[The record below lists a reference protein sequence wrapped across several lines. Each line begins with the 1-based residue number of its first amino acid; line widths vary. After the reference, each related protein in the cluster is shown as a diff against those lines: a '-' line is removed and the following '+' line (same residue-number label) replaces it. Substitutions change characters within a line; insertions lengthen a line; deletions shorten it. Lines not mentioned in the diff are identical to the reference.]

1 MERRANN
8 LTPKYAKNIFKQL
21 LLWVGLCLF
30 WSPSVLAQKKELD
43 SGTKYTIRS
52 LKVTGA
58 QNFNENTVIAFTG
71 LKVGDQIFIPGEK
84 LSSITK
90 KLWAQNLFSD
100 IAFYVTGTEGADVD
114 LELYIVELPKLNKVI
129 IDGVRKGQRTE
140 IINDNEL
147 KEGTKITKNLITTTK
162 NHIINKY
169 AEHGF
174 LNTNVMITTIPVL
187 DSTGTAIA
195 QDMRILIDRGERVKV
210 AEINFDGNK
219 DISDAK
225 LRRFLKN
232 VKRKNP
238 LRVWKKSKY
247 TEALFDEDKANL
259 IQKYKESGYRDAR
272 IIKDTLRVLSD
283 KAIALDLTI
292 EEGKKYYF
300 GDIRFIGNSVYTDEF
315 LKQYMAIGKGDT
327 YNGTLLQERI
337 ADNSDP
343 DAADLTNLY
352 QNEGYLFSQIN
363 PVEVAVRGDTIDF
376 EIRIKENKLTYFDHV
391 TVVGNDKTNDHVIY
405 RELRTRPGE
414 KYSKRNVIRTI
425 RELGQLGYFDAEQLS
440 PNFKNLDPNSG
451 TLDLEYSVIEKGSSQ
466 IELQGGYGGGGFVGT
481 LGLSFNN
488 FSLRNIFNKDAWHP
502 LPMGDGQRF
511 SLRAQASTFYST
523 YSLSIMEPWLGG
535 ERPIQ
540 FSTSFSHTVQYLF
553 NFQTRERD
561 TDRRFLI
568 TGGSIG
574 IAKRLKWPDDYFQL
588 SQSLS
593 FQHFDLRNYNTGLF
607 TFGDGYSNNLA
618 YTIGIGRNST
628 SANPIYPRYG
638 SDFSLNAK
646 MSLPYSAFNGV
657 DYKGLDQERNDLQE
671 VLANDPSEGEAV
683 DAQERISEIDQTRF
697 NWLEYYKVKFQATW
711 FTTLVGDLVL
721 RPKAEFG
728 FLGAY
733 NKYRGIPPFER
744 FFLGG
749 DGLGAFS
756 LDGRE
761 VVQLR
766 GYPNQSLSTN
776 DGSAIYNKFSLEL
789 RYPITLK
796 QLASI
801 YVLSFVEGGAAYDTF
816 RNYNPFDIKRS
827 AGAGIRIFMPAF
839 GLLGIDFGYGF
850 DPVLNGVGRNGWE
863 THFIIGQQF

>member
-1 MERRANN
+1 MMGFVF
-8 LTPKYAKNIFKQL
+8 L
-21 LLWVGLCLF
+21 GL
-30 WSPSVLAQKKELD
+30 SETMAQQKELD
-43 SGTKYTIRS
+43 AGTKYSIRS
-52 LKVTGA
+52 IAVTGA
-58 QNFNENTVIAFTG
+58 QNFNESTVIAFTG
-71 LKVGDQIFIPGEK
+71 LKIGDQVFIPGEK

-90 KLWAQNLFSD
+90 KLWEQNLFSD
-100 IAFYVTGTEGADVD
+100 IAFYVTGIEQNEVD
-114 LELYIVELPKLNKVI
+114 LELYIVELPKLNKII
-129 IDGVRKGQRTE
+129 IDGVRKGQATE

-162 NHIINKY
+162 NSIINKY
-169 AEHGF
+169 AERGY
-174 LNTNVMITTIPVL
+174 LNTQVMITTIPFK
-187 DSTGTAIA
+187 DSLGVTVA
-195 QDMRILIDRGERVKV
+195 QDMRVLIDKGSRIKV
-210 AEINFDGNK
+210 GEINFKGNN
-219 DISDAK
+219 DISDKK
-225 LRRFLKN
+225 LRSFFKN

-238 LRVWKKSKY
+238 VRFWKKSKY
-247 TEALFDEDKANL
+247 TEELYAEDKTTL
-259 IQKYKESGYRDAR
+259 IDRYKESGYRDAR
-272 IIKDTLRVLSD
+272 IISDTLRQID
-283 KAIALDLTI
+283 DQTIGIDLTI

-300 GDIRFIGNSVYTDEF
+300 GNIRFIGNSVYTDEF

-363 PVEVAVRGDTIDF
+363 PVEVAVRQDTIDF

-405 RELRTRPGE
+405 RELRTRPGQ

-425 RELGQLGYFDAEQLS
+425 RELGQLGYFDAEQLT
-440 PNFKNLDPNSG
+440 PNFVNLDPNNG

-488 FSLRNIFNKDAWHP
+488 FSLRNMFEKDAWRP
-502 LPMGDGQRF
+502 VPMGDGQRL

-523 YSLSIMEPWLGG
+523 YSLSVMEPWLGG
-535 ERPIQ
+535 KRPVQ

-588 SQSLS
+588 SQAIS
-593 FQHFDLRNYNTGLF
+593 FQHYNLKNYNTGLF
-607 TFGDGYSNNLA
+607 TFGDGFSNNLA

-628 SANPIYPRYG
+628 SANPIYPRFG

-646 MSLPYSAFNGV
+646 LTLPYSAFNGV
-657 DYKGLDQERNDLQE
+657 DYKGLSDERDALGE
-671 VLANDPSEGEAV
+671 VLANDPSEGESV
-683 DAQERISEIDQTRF
+683 DAQERVSEIDQMRF

-711 FTTLVGDLVL
+711 YTTLVGDLVL

-733 NKYRGIPPFER
+733 NQNRGIPPFER

-776 DGSAIYNKFSLEL
+776 DGSSIYNKFSLEL
-789 RYPITLK
+789 RYPVTLK

-801 YVLSFVEGGAAYDTF
+801 YVLSFVEGGAAYDSF

-850 DPVLNGVGRNGWE
+850 DPVLNGFEKNGWE

>member
-8 LTPKYAKNIFKQL
+8 LTPKHAKILFRQL
-21 LLWVGLCLF
+21 LLWVGLCFFL
-30 WSPSVLAQKKELD
+30 SPAALAQKKELD

-52 LKVTGA
+52 IKVTGA

-71 LKVGDQIFIPGEK
+71 LKVGDKVFIPGEK

-90 KLWAQNLFSD
+90 KLWSQNLFSD
-100 IAFYVTGTEGADVD
+100 IAFYVTDIEDDQVD

-162 NHIINKY
+162 NHIVNKY
-169 AEHGF
+169 ADFGF
-174 LNTNVMITTIPVL
+174 LNTNVMITTIPVK
-187 DSTGTAIA
+187 DSTGATIA
-195 QDMRILIDRGERVKV
+195 QDMRILIDRGKRVKV
-210 AEINFDGNK
+210 KDINIEGNK
-219 DISDAK
+219 ELSDAK
-225 LRRFLKN
+225 LRRFMKN
-232 VKRKNP
+232 VKQKNIF
-238 LRVWKKSKY
+238 RVWKKSKY
-247 TEALFDEDKANL
+247 TEVLFDEDKASL
-259 IQKYKESGYRDAR
+259 IQKYKENGYRDAR
-272 IIKDTLRVLSD
+272 IIDDSLRVLND
-283 KAIALDLTI
+283 QEIALDLTV

-315 LKQYMAIGKGDT
+315 LKQYMAIGRGDT

-337 ADNSDP
+337 ADDGDP

-405 RELRTRPGE
+405 RELRTRPGQ

-425 RELGQLGYFDAEQLS
+425 RELGQLGYFDAEQLT
-440 PNFKNLDPNSG
+440 PEFKNLDPNNG

-488 FSLRNIFNKDAWHP
+488 FSLRNIFNKEAWHP

-568 TGGSIG
+568 TGGSVG

-646 MSLPYSAFNGV
+646 LSLPYSAFNGV
-657 DYKGLDQERNDLQE
+657 DYQGLDQERNDLQE
-671 VLANDPSEGEAV
+671 VLANDPSDGVAL
-683 DAQERISEIDQTRF
+683 DAQ
-697 NWLEYYKVKFQATW
+697 
-711 FTTLVGDLVL
+711 
-721 RPKAEFG
+721 
-728 FLGAY
+728 
-733 NKYRGIPPFER
+733 
-744 FFLGG
+744 
-749 DGLGAFS
+749 
-756 LDGRE
+756 
-761 VVQLR
+761 
-766 GYPNQSLSTN
+766 
-776 DGSAIYNKFSLEL
+776 
-789 RYPITLK
+789 
-796 QLASI
+796 
-801 YVLSFVEGGAAYDTF
+801 
-816 RNYNPFDIKRS
+816 
-827 AGAGIRIFMPAF
+827 
-839 GLLGIDFGYGF
+839 
-850 DPVLNGVGRNGWE
+850 
-863 THFIIGQQF
+863 